1 MTAFFT
7 PGVVLLRRT
16 HEGLRWPS
24 ESDREIH
31 SIWPYQ
37 RRG

>member
-7 PGVVLLRRT
+7 PGVMLPRRT

-31 SIWPYQ
+31 FTWLYQ
-37 RRG
+37 RGG